1 MVLKFLTGE
10 TTYRVS
16 HILNYWMES
25 SDGLPSQSNRERDL
39 MFALEPDSNKILAA
53 RSAITSFAAQIV
65 KRELVK
71 TAKKMASK
79 SGGLHT
85 YTTSKAK
92 VLIPED
98 SVSTFSECQKLFEEG
113 MPLAWQYAMAI
124 TAPEGTEDR
133 EHRPP
138 HYVATHALS
147 QLIYS
152 RNMHAKRLAL
162 DKGILNFACR
172 TNRYLHSYD
181 SRVCAAPSYHAS
193 YEALQKLAASD
204 LLVIQ
209 DIAKDESSFW
219 VLRLDNIQHYVRPRN
234 FKVGHEAVMKIGT
247 AGTVFL
253 FQSFSKA
260 AVDISSKLACVK
272 ENKRKDL
279 DMQQLHK
286 FIDTDHLNKM
296 CSLQWLRILVH
307 FISSLRQ
314 YKSNVQ
320 DIYRTEGAKCRLPAQ
335 KAHIF
340 PLPTNSYNE
349 TITTEMLSAL
359 LDFVKTLGF
368 DDDSPLVRLLLA
380 GGDGLTYKR
389 MVLLK
394 LYRQFHDTP
403 FERLEWL
410 QPFLETWHTGWTDL
424 SRIYEAHWDSLL
436 TRDPSSMGHSANKVK
451 RKAPANLKKVDYYPY
466 LQLTYQILD
475 ARVIDCA
482 RLHFCG
488 KDGDILNYFETLAV
502 ENKLPSF
509 AALRE
514 AADIMFQTYGHTHVF
529 EQALAGV
536 FDEDRPIV
544 HGDVWEQ
551 PIFDETSANLQDPK
565 KTDTSPLDS
574 NSVPFTGDQCLAQ
587 SSRFI
592 FDAMISREM
601 VYATSEGDIG
611 RVWELMK
618 FMLFTFAGSTHTK
631 YTNYLLEMLCDL
643 ELESSPALRDAILDN
658 WLVCVSGRT
667 FMAGDQ
673 FQENIQDEFYEHI
686 GKKDRDFDSSYMRT
700 VVAPNCWRFV
710 QVKKAVHEGLG
721 LTSRGGKHPEPHNNP
736 EIIELLKLY
745 KSEQLHCFRAGRTY
759 GEDLRRVDD
768 LSWGL
773 EKLAGGKLETCVH
786 DTTWARG
793 IDTDSGI
800 SAEALEALDAA
811 LARVDAEIEEEQQ
824 EALRPTQG
832 WFAHGENGE
841 LDVMFEGLG
850 EPDNIENDDYD

>member
-1 MVLKFLTGE
+1 MGRIFTERKHAQMVSKFLTGE
-10 TTYRVS
+10 TTYHVS

-39 MFALEPDSNKILAA
+39 MFALGPDSNEILAA
-53 RSAITSFAAQIV
+53 HPAITSFAAQIV
-65 KRELVK
+65 KGELVK

-113 MPLAWQYAMAI
+113 IPLAWQYAMAI
-124 TAPEGTEDR
+124 AAPEGTEDR
-133 EHRPP
+133 ERRPP

-260 AVDISSKLACVK
+260 AVDISSKLACIK

-286 FIDTDHLNKM
+286 FIDTDHLNRM
-296 CSLQWLRILVH
+296 CSLQWLRVLVH
-307 FISSLRQ
+307 FIPSLRQ

-320 DIYRTEGAKCRLPAQ
+320 DIYRTEGAKRRLPAQ

-368 DDDSPLVRLLLA
+368 DDDSPL
-380 GGDGLTYKR
+380 
-389 MVLLK
+389 
-394 LYRQFHDTP
+394 FHDTP

-436 TRDPSSMGHSANKVK
+436 TRDPSSMGHSANKL
-451 RKAPANLKKVDYYPY
+451 A
-466 LQLTYQILD
+466 YQILD

-488 KDGDILNYFETLAV
+488 KDGDILNYSETLAV

-529 EQALAGV
+529 EQALAG
-536 FDEDRPIV
+536 
-544 HGDVWEQ
+544 EQ
-551 PIFDETSANLQDPK
+551 PIFDETSANLRNPVKKATRKK

-611 RVWELMK
+611 RVWESMK

-658 WLVCVSGRT
+658 WLICVSGRT

-721 LTSRGGKHPEPHNNP
+721 LTNRGGKHPEPHNNP

-759 GEDLRRVDD
+759 GEDLRKVDD
-768 LSWGL
+768 LRFESQSF
-773 EKLAGGKLETCVH
+773 EK
-786 DTTWARG
+786 
-793 IDTDSGI
+793 ID
-800 SAEALEALDAA
+800 
-811 LARVDAEIEEEQQ
+811 
-824 EALRPTQG
+824 
-832 WFAHGENGE
+832 
-841 LDVMFEGLG
+841 GLG
-850 EPDNIENDDYD
+850 TC